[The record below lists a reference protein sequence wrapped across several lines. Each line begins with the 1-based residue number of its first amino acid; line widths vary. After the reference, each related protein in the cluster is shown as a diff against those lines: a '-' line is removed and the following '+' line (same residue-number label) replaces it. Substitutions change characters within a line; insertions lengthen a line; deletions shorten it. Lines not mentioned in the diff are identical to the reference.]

1 MKGPKITEG
10 MVELDEFFKFLGSDS
25 LAQQVRLASRFF
37 DELNK
42 LEDVEERLASTCSI
56 LLTAAESE
64 LCDISEGE
72 RSEEELREFSRHFA
86 WFNRRTVSG
95 LMQLAGYDDPIVFV
109 TDLFDL
115 EEKKEEEE

>member
-1 MKGPKITEG
+1 MKGPKITNG

-37 DELNK
+37 DELDK
-42 LEDVEERLASTCSI
+42 LEDVEERLMSTCSI
-56 LLTAAESE
+56 LLTVAENE
-64 LCDISEGE
+64 LCEISEGE

-86 WFNRRTVSG
+86 WFNRRTVSS
-95 LMQLAGYDDPIVFV
+95 LMQLAGYDDPIAFV

-115 EEKKEEEE
+115 EEKEEEE